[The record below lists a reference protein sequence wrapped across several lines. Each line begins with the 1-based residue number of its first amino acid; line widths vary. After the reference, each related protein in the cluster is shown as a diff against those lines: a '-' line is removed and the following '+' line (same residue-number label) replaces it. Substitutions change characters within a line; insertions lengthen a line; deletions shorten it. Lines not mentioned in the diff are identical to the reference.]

1 MSSPHIQHNNAGQT
15 WIRPRRGAPSRPTRP
30 RPPCPAAARPHVPAH
45 PRRTA
50 PATAP
55 SPVPRAGTPCAP
67 DRPSRARA
75 SPQTHVHPQRPTSCP
90 QYITHTR
97 HDRQRGDVQRSN
109 APQSIRHPALC
120 EDGAREHDRVL
131 NACRLVSVVR
141 CGNGLKKRER
151 ARDCADAPKVARAP
165 VHDSGIAFDGTLKRQ
180 IGAVAC
186 KRGENVGIART
197 ATNLRLDSR
206 HLRGP

>member
-1 MSSPHIQHNNAGQT
+1 MSSPHIRHNNTGKPGYARGEVP
-15 WIRPRRGAPSRPTRP
+15 PRVPRDRAHRVLQRRVHMSRHTRVVP
-30 RPPCPAAARPHVPAH
+30 RPPPRPVLSCARGHHAH
-45 PRRTA
+45 RIDRLERAPLRKRTC
-50 PATAP
+50 TLRDQR
-55 SPVPRAGTPCAP
+55 PVRST
-67 DRPSRARA
+67 SRA
-75 SPQTHVHPQRPTSCP
+75 
-90 QYITHTR
+90 HTT
-97 HDRQRGDVQRSN
+97 QRGDVQRSN

-120 EDGAREHDRVL
+120 EDGAREHDRVS